1 MKTTMGLLAF
11 AVSLAVLLGS
21 CSSGPSATP
30 AETQPAPS
38 PNEVQIPIEG
48 FAYHPADLTIPI
60 GTTVTWTNKDG
71 APHTSTSD
79 DGLWDSRGLGQGD
92 SYSHT
97 FDQAGTFNYHC
108 SIHSS
113 IKGTIT
119 VTQ

>member
-1 MKTTMGLLAF
+1 MKTTVRLLAF
-11 AVSLAVLLGS
+11 AASIALLLAS
-21 CSSGPSATP
+21 CSAGQSATP
-30 AETQPAPS
+30 AATQAAPS
-38 PNEVQIPIEG
+38 TNEVQVTIEG
-48 FAYHPADLTIPI
+48 FAYHSADLSIPI

-79 DGLWDSRGLGQGD
+79 DGLWDSGALSQGD

-97 FDQAGTFNYHC
+97 FDQAGIFNYHC
-108 SIHSS
+108 TIHTS